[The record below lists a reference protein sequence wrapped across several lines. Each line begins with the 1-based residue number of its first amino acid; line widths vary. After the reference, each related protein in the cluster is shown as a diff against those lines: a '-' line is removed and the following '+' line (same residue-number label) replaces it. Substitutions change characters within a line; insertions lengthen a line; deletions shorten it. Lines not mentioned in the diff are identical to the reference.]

1 MSLIAQ
7 FADHLHRPVPA
18 ALRRRAA
25 LHLLDWA
32 GCAVIG
38 ATMPV
43 AEALASVLLD
53 ASPGPCTAIGLASR
67 VGTEAAARYNGALGN
82 IYEMDDVDKRARLHP
97 GPVVIP
103 AALAMAQATGADAA
117 TLLDAIVRGYEAV
130 IRLGRA
136 LGDGHYRVWHSTA
149 SAGTVGAAAAVSFIL
164 GLDRDQLAHSMALAI
179 TRTGG
184 LWETRND
191 PLSNAKQVHN
201 AQAAGDGLLAARMAA
216 AGLRGP
222 ARILE
227 GAEGLF
233 AATAP
238 GADPGSLLAG
248 ATGSA
253 WCLDDVS
260 LKPWPACR
268 HAHPVIDAALALL
281 AGIGRDRLTLADVA
295 AVAVQT
301 YGDALR
307 FCDRPDPQTVIEAKF
322 SIHHAV
328 AVTLLGGPPPLA
340 AFDPAMIA
348 DTDVATL
355 RARVKVAVGEPYAGA
370 YPGHFGARLAVTL
383 ADGTLLVQEQADALG
398 DPENPLPLD
407 RVIGKARGLMLAA
420 GMEEGVVAQLVTECL
435 GLADGGPLPRSF
447 PTHLMRG
454 AA

>member
-7 FADHLHRPVPA
+7 FADHLSRPVPA

-38 ATMPV
+38 ASTPV
-43 AEALASVLLD
+43 ADTLARVFLD
-53 ASPGPCTAIGLASR
+53 ASAGPCRVIGRPDR
-67 VGTEAAARYNGALGN
+67 VGAEAAARYNGALGN
-82 IYEMDDVDKRARLHP
+82 IHEMDDVDKRARLHP
-97 GPVVIP
+97 GPVVMP

-149 SAGTVGAAAAVSFIL
+149 SAGTVGSAAAASFIL
-164 GLDRDQLAHSMALAI
+164 GLDRDAVAQAMALAI

-191 PLSNAKQVHN
+191 PLSNAKQIHN

-248 ATGSA
+248 VTAAG

-281 AGIGRDRLTLADVA
+281 AGIGRDRLTVREVA

-307 FCDRPDPQTVIEAKF
+307 FCDRPEPRTVIEAKF
-322 SIHHAV
+322 SLQHAV
-328 AVTLLGGPPPLA
+328 AVTLLGGPPPLS

-348 DTDVATL
+348 DADAATL
-355 RARVKVAVGEPYAGA
+355 RARVKVTVGEPFAGA
-370 YPGHFGARLAVTL
+370 YPDHFGARLAVTL

-407 RVIGKARGLMLAA
+407 RAIGKARSLMLAA
-420 GMEEGVVAQLVTECL
+420 GMGEGAVEQLVTECL
-435 GLADGGPLPRSF
+435 ALPDGGPLPRSW
-447 PTHLMRG
+447 PTHLARG